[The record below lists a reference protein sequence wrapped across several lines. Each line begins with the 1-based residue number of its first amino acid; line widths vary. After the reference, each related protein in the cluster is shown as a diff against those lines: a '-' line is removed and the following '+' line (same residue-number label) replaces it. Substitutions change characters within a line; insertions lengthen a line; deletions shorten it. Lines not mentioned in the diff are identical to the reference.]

1 MAPTPIFL
9 PGESKGQRSLVGYSP
24 WIRKESDKMG
34 DYHLHFSF
42 ILSGECVIS
51 SVLSRHNKNL
61 KQRTLKRSDRPCDSS
76 QTDQCYSSMLQL
88 SFI

>member
-9 PGESKGQRSLVGYSP
+9 PGEPKGQRSLVGYSP
-24 WIRKESDKMG
+24 WIRKESDKTG
-34 DYHLHFSF
+34 DCHFHFSF

-61 KQRTLKRSDRPCDSS
+61 KQRMLKPSVPHSS
-76 QTDQCYSSMLQL
+76 
-88 SFI
+88 